1 MKIKIKKLHPDA
13 VIPQYA
19 HDGDAGFDLVANEE
33 VLIEPGETVKVGTGI
48 AIEVP
53 KGYELQVRPRSGI
66 TLRTPLRVQLGTID
80 SNYRGE
86 IGVIID
92 NIYNG
97 NDLGVTFD
105 INDNVVFD
113 ESHGY
118 YPHCSYIIR
127 KGDRIAQGVIAPVVQ
142 ATFEEVDQLEETER
156 GENGFGSTG
165 V

>member
-19 HDGDAGFDLVANEE
+19 HEGDSGFDLVVVENF
-33 VLIEPGETVKVGTGI
+33 VIRPGETKLVKTGI
-48 AIEVP
+48 SLELP

-66 TLRTPLRVQLGTID
+66 TLGTKLRVQLGTID

-86 IGVIID
+86 IGVI
-92 NIYNG
+92 
-97 NDLGVTFD
+97 V
-105 INDNVVFD
+105 DNVDDVIYRI
-113 ESHGY
+113 ERGY
-118 YPHCSYIIR
+118 
-127 KGDRIAQGVIAPVVQ
+127 RIAQGVIAPVVQ